1 MGVPVYYLP
10 WWVLL
15 ACLLASALAAYLAL
29 RDSALSRRA
38 LFVLTVV
45 LAPLVLLGATV
56 AALALSVSL
65 PILAQDVPDALK
77 GALEEP
83 SEEARQERPGPEEI
97 EVPDVEGLT
106 QREARNRLQRDG
118 FAVGVRH
125 REGSE
130 EEAGM
135 VLGQSVPGAKEAQKG
150 SKILLTVGEGA
161 RVARIPNLV
170 GLSYT
175 EAENKL
181 EGSGF
186 LLGGVQEAP
195 SATVPAGVIMKQDPP
210 AGTPLEPNSYVYLTT
225 SVGPSP

>member
-65 PILAQDVPDALK
+65 PVLAQDVPDALK

-106 QREARNRLQRDG
+106 QREARNRLVEAG
-118 FAVGVRH
+118 FEVGVRH
-125 REGSE
+125 
-130 EEAGM
+130 
-135 VLGQSVPGAKEAQKG
+135 
-150 SKILLTVGEGA
+150 
-161 RVARIPNLV
+161 
-170 GLSYT
+170 
-175 EAENKL
+175 
-181 EGSGF
+181 
-186 LLGGVQEAP
+186 
-195 SATVPAGVIMKQDPP
+195 
-210 AGTPLEPNSYVYLTT
+210 
-225 SVGPSP
+225 